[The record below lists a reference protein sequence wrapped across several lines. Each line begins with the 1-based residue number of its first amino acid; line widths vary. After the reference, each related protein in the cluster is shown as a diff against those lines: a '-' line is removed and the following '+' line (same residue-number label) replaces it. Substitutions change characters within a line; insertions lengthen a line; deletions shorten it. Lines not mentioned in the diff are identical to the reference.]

1 MASAATDIF
10 LFWVI
15 LSNHAKFHD
24 DKSWCFFTM
33 AGRKKR
39 IIIII
44 IIIINRRNTRRSSH
58 EMGKTLIIF
67 KYQSA

>member
-1 MASAATDIF
+1 MASAATDLF

-44 IIIINRRNTRRSSH
+44 IIKTTIFQRKIARSFP
-58 EMGKTLIIF
+58 LF
-67 KYQSA
+67 